1 MIAFFRGDRFRIDVE
16 LGPLVPR
23 LTINNPKQGANCRC
37 YIVLNHFT
45 ENLIQVVMKRALFWC
60 CSGLMFIAKET
71 VRSASKIRLD
81 QNTTRMGV
89 IMIQINTLSM
99 AVFAI
104 FVNTSALLSFS
115 V

>member
-1 MIAFFRGDRFRIDVE
+1 V
-16 LGPLVPR
+16 
-23 LTINNPKQGANCRC
+23 
-37 YIVLNHFT
+37 
-45 ENLIQVVMKRALFWC
+45 LFW
-60 CSGLMFIAKET
+60 LDALAKET
-71 VRSASKIRLD
+71 VRSARKIRPD

>member
-1 MIAFFRGDRFRIDVE
+1 
-16 LGPLVPR
+16 
-23 LTINNPKQGANCRC
+23 
-37 YIVLNHFT
+37 
-45 ENLIQVVMKRALFWC
+45 
-60 CSGLMFIAKET
+60 
-71 VRSASKIRLD
+71 
-81 QNTTRMGV
+81 MGV